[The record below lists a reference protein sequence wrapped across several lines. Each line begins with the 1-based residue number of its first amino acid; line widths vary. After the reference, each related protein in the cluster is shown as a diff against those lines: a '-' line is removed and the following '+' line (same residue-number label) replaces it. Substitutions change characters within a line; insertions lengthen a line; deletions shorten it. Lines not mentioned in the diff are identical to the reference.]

1 MSPLEEYIAI
11 IHLRQQNPLPKDEY
25 KEEHHIIPQSL
36 GGCNKK
42 WNKVNLT
49 PEEHYMAHYW
59 LTFIYATG
67 EAHGSM
73 VYAWNWMSNRIK
85 GEFISAEEY
94 GRLKREFAKLSS
106 KVHKGKTGPNKGKKI
121 GPESDETK
129 RRKSESAKGKPK
141 PWLKGRIPWNKGSEH
156 SEETRRKISNRNKGK
171 RAWNTGMKMGP
182 NPRKGQK
189 MSEQARRNVAEGQR
203 RRRERERREKLVG

>member
-1 MSPLEEYIAI
+1 MNPLEQYISI
-11 IHLRQQNPLPKDEY
+11 IHTRQQNPLPKDEY

-36 GGCNKK
+36 GGPDKK

-106 KVHKGKTGPNKGKKI
+106 KLHKGQTAHNKGKKAP
-121 GPESDETK
+121 PESDET
-129 RRKSESAKGKPK
+129 RRKKSAAAAGKPK
-141 PWLKGRIPWNKGSEH
+141 PWLKGRIPWNKGIEH
-156 SEETRRKISNRNKGK
+156 SEETKKKIRERIQGRQAWNKGV
-171 RAWNTGMKMGP
+171 KMGP

-189 MSEQARRNVAEGQR
+189 MSEQGRRNVAEGQR